1 MGPDRRLL
9 AWHQSLEIAV
19 AVKQQAR
26 NLFHRLIPVFFVIEG
41 MIGKVVCKGID
52 RMRWLLSLLVI
63 FALLLHNLP
72 YLVRDQVVI
81 WLRSQGV
88 EHAALKALNVQWFS
102 GEVEVIGLRAEREGH
117 RPLNL
122 DRLYLQ
128 LDYAALTEKR
138 LLLRSIDVEG
148 LNSGIVEQASS
159 LWLGPLD
166 LNALASADEEPSERE
181 ESSGPAWLPGV
192 DNIRLD
198 DIRWYTAVAGQKHQL
213 NIRQGE
219 LSDFHFWDKE
229 QPTALNLEG
238 SVNGAPLVLKT
249 ESTPLPEEKRSTL
262 SINIQRFPLHSVTAL
277 IEPGLKAT
285 VDLDMKLS
293 AAFKGESGQVRQS
306 GSVRIQGLQLKQDA
320 LQLKQSDLSWNGDLA
335 VVLKDGQ
342 PDQVSA
348 KGQLKGVGLGV
359 RQGEQTIGLDSYA
372 LGLDALM
379 QGTQQALSQTGPLV
393 LSGLELQMGDLN
405 LKHTQVKWDGTVGL
419 TLNQGKLADL
429 KVNGALNGVG
439 LALQQQKQN
448 IKLAD
453 YAVQAQVNSA
463 DMAHFDIRLPSTS
476 LNRFSLSVGDNPL
489 LAAQALKVEQ
499 AKVAL
504 PLRVQ
509 TGAVA
514 LDDLLVLGEEQHLL
528 KLSRTRLASMQFE
541 PEQAA
546 ILGGLRLAGLDA
558 NVTLSKEGKLHDVEW
573 LQAQLA
579 PAEDEA
585 ANDMEAEPEN
595 ASGEALRVSLSS
607 LDLVG
612 KNQIRFTD
620 QSTEPPFKSTIDL
633 NTLSVGKVDTQGTA
647 ATPFALQASLN
658 QFAKLDLQGEAELIG
673 SEHNGHWKL
682 DLTGLE
688 LPPLSP
694 YAERYTGY
702 YLNSGQLNLDAQGT
716 LNKGQ
721 LKGENKIRIN
731 RLTVDQRDG
740 DKVAA
745 FSQKI
750 TMPLETA
757 IMVLEDND
765 NNIKLEIPVSGS
777 LDDPSFGYQ
786 SVINGLAGRGLKSAA
801 LSFLTKSLQPY
812 ATLISLAS
820 SAIDASEKGAFITL
834 NPVEFEPGSTA
845 LTGNS
850 KGYLGKLAEMLNQR
864 KAMRLNI
871 CGRAVPADAP
881 LLMPSI
887 EAANKKRKKPLSA
900 EALQQELQAKLQE
913 LAGQRAVAVK
923 EQMSTS
929 VDSSRLF
936 LCFAQVDKSDE
947 AKPRVELGL

>member
-1 MGPDRRLL
+1 
-9 AWHQSLEIAV
+9 
-19 AVKQQAR
+19 
-26 NLFHRLIPVFFVIEG
+26 
-41 MIGKVVCKGID
+41 
-52 RMRWLLSLLVI
+52 MRWLLSLLVI

-88 EHAALKALNVQWFS
+88 EHAALKALNVNWFS
-102 GEVEVIGLRAEREGH
+102 GEIELVELRAEREGH
-117 RPLNL
+117 KPLNL

-138 LLLRSIDVEG
+138 LLLRHIDIKG
-148 LNSGIVEQASS
+148 LDSGIVEQAPS

-166 LNALASADEEPSERE
+166 LNELASGDEQTSESE
-181 ESSGPAWLPGV
+181 DSSGSAWLPGV

-198 DIRWYTAVAGQKHQL
+198 DIRWYTAIAGQKHQL

-285 VDLDMKLS
+285 VDLDLQIS
-293 AAFKGESGQVRQS
+293 AALKGESGQVQQS
-306 GSVRIQGLQLKQDA
+306 GSVRIQDLQLKQEA
-320 LQLKQSDLSWNGDLA
+320 LHLNQSDLTWSGDLA

-342 PDQVSA
+342 PEKVSA
-348 KGQLKGVGLGV
+348 KGQLKGAGLGLQQSTQV
-359 RQGEQTIGLDSYA
+359 IGLDSYA
-372 LGLDALM
+372 LGLDAVM
-379 QGTQQALSQTGPLV
+379 QGAHQVLSQAGPLM
-393 LSGLELQMGDLN
+393 LSGLDLQMGDLQ
-405 LKHTQVKWDGTVGL
+405 LKHAQVNWDGSVGL
-419 TLNQGKLADL
+419 TLNQGKPADL
-429 KVNGALNGVG
+429 KVGGKLKGDG
-439 LALQQQKQN
+439 LALKQQKQN
-448 IKLAD
+448 IRLAG
-453 YAVQAQVNSA
+453 YALQAQVNSV
-463 DMAHFDIRLPSTS
+463 DMSNFDIRLPSTA
-476 LNRFSLSVGDNPL
+476 LNRFSLSVADNPL
-489 LAAQALKVEQ
+489 VAAQTLKVEQ
-499 AKVAL
+499 AHVAL
-504 PLRVQ
+504 PLSVK

-528 KLSRTRLASMQFE
+528 KLSRTRLASVQFE
-541 PEQAA
+541 PEKAA
-546 ILGGLRLAGLDA
+546 LLGGLRLAGLDA
-558 NVTLSKEGKLHDVEW
+558 NVTLSKEGTLHDVEW

-579 PAEDEA
+579 PVEGQARTDAET
-585 ANDMEAEPEN
+585 EAEPEQ
-595 ASGEALRVSLSS
+595 ASGDVLRISLSS

-612 KNQIRFTD
+612 ENQIRFTD
-620 QSTEPPFKSTIDL
+620 QSTEPPFKSRIDL
-633 NTLSVGKVDTQGTA
+633 NTLSVGKVDTQTVA
-647 ATPFALQASLN
+647 ATPFNVQATLN
-658 QFAKLDLQGEAELIG
+658 QFAKLNLQGEAELAG
-673 SEHNGHWKL
+673 SKHNGNWKL

-702 YLNSGQLNLDAQGT
+702 YLNSGQLSLDAEGT
-716 LNKGQ
+716 LSEGQ

-740 DKVAA
+740 DKVAE

-765 NNIKLEIPVSGS
+765 NNINLVIPVSGS

-786 SVINGLAGRGLKSAA
+786 SVINDLAGRGLKSAA

-820 SAIDASEKGAFITL
+820 SAIDASEKGAFVTL
-834 NPVEFEPGSTA
+834 NPVEFTPGSVA

-881 LLMPSI
+881 QLMPAI
-887 EAANKKRKKPLSA
+887 EEANKKRKKPLPP

-913 LAGQRAVAVK
+913 LAGQRAAAVK
-923 EQMSTS
+923 EQMSAS
-929 VDSSRLF
+929 VDSGRLF
-936 LCFAQVDKSDE
+936 LCFAQVDKSDD

>member
-1 MGPDRRLL
+1 MIFPR
-9 AWHQSLEIAV
+9 H
-19 AVKQQAR
+19 
-26 NLFHRLIPVFFVIEG
+26 IPVFFVIEG

-88 EHAALKALNVQWFS
+88 EHAALKALNVHWFS
-102 GEVEVIGLRAEREGH
+102 GEIEIVELRAEREGH
-117 RPLNL
+117 KPLNL

-128 LDYAALTEKR
+128 LDYAALTEKH
-138 LLLRSIDVEG
+138 LLLNSIDIKG
-148 LNSGIVEQASS
+148 LNSGIVEQESS

-166 LNALASADEEPSERE
+166 LNALASSDEQTDKSED
-181 ESSGPAWLPGV
+181 SSGTAWLPGV

-262 SINIQRFPLHSVTAL
+262 SINIQRFPLHSITAL

-285 VDLDMKLS
+285 VDLDLKIS
-293 AAFKGESGQVRQS
+293 AALKGESGQVQQS
-306 GSVRIQGLQLKQDA
+306 GSIRIQDLQLKQEA
-320 LQLKQSDLSWNGDLA
+320 LQLKQSDLTWNGDLA

-342 PDQVSA
+342 PDNVTA
-348 KGQLKGVGLGV
+348 KGQLKGAGLGL
-359 RQGEQTIGLDSYA
+359 QQAEQTIGLNSYA
-372 LGLDALM
+372 LGLDAVM
-379 QGTQQALSQTGPLV
+379 QGAQQILSQTGPLT
-393 LSGLELQMGDLN
+393 LSGLDLQMGDLQ
-405 LKHTQVKWDGTVGL
+405 LQHAQVNWDGSLGL
-419 TLNQGKLADL
+419 ALNQGKPADL
-429 KVNGALNGVG
+429 KVDGALNGDG
-439 LALQQQKQN
+439 LALEQLKQQ

-463 DMAHFDIRLPSTS
+463 DMTNFDIRLPSTA
-476 LNRFSLSVGDNPL
+476 LNQFSLSMGDNPL
-489 LAAQALKVEQ
+489 VAAQKLQVEQ
-499 AKVAL
+499 AQVAL
-504 PLRVQ
+504 PLSVK

-528 KLSRTRLASMQFE
+528 KLSRTRLASLQFE

-558 NVTLSKEGKLHDVEW
+558 NVSLSKEGKLHDVEW

-579 PAEDEA
+579 PADGQA
-585 ANDMEAEPEN
+585 ASDAESEPVK
-595 ASGEALRVSLSS
+595 ASGDALRISLNS

-620 QSTEPPFKSTIDL
+620 QSTEPPYKSTIDL

-647 ATPFALQASLN
+647 ATPLELQATIN
-658 QFAKLDLQGEAELIG
+658 QFAKLNLQGEAELAG

-716 LNKGQ
+716 LQKGQ

-731 RLTVDQRDG
+731 RLTVDQRDK
-740 DKVAA
+740 DKVAE

-765 NNIKLEIPVSGS
+765 NNIDLEIPVSGS

-786 SVINGLAGRGLKSAA
+786 SVINDLAGRGLKTAA

-812 ATLISLAS
+812 ATLISLAN
-820 SAIDASEKGAFITL
+820 SAIEASEKGAFVTL
-834 NPVEFEPGSTA
+834 NPVEFAPGSAA
-845 LTGNS
+845 LNSNS

-881 LLMPSI
+881 QLMPAI
-887 EAANKKRKKPLSA
+887 EADNKKRKKPLPP

-913 LAGQRAVAVK
+913 LAGQRAAAVK
-923 EQMSTS
+923 EQMVGS
-929 VDSSRLF
+929 VDSGRLF
-936 LCFAQVDKSDE
+936 LCFAQVDKAGD

>member
-1 MGPDRRLL
+1 
-9 AWHQSLEIAV
+9 
-19 AVKQQAR
+19 
-26 NLFHRLIPVFFVIEG
+26 
-41 MIGKVVCKGID
+41 
-52 RMRWLLSLLVI
+52 MRWLLSLLVI

-88 EHAALKALNVQWFS
+88 EYAALKALSVNWFS
-102 GEVEVIGLRAEREGH
+102 GEIEIVELRAEREGH
-117 RPLNL
+117 KPLNL

-128 LDYAALTEKR
+128 LDYTALTEKR
-138 LLLRSIDVEG
+138 VLLRNIDIKG
-148 LNSGIVEQASS
+148 LNSGIVEQEPS

-166 LNALASADEEPSERE
+166 LNALASGDEQASDVED
-181 ESSGPAWLPGV
+181 SSSSAWLPGV
-192 DNIRLD
+192 DNIRLE
-198 DIRWYTAVAGQKHQL
+198 DIRWYTAVAGQNHQL

-285 VDLDMKLS
+285 VDLDLKIS
-293 AAFKGESGQVRQS
+293 AALKGESGQVQQS
-306 GSVRIQGLQLKQDA
+306 GSVRIQDLQLKQES
-320 LQLKQSDLSWNGDLA
+320 LQVKQSDLSWSGDLA

-342 PDQVSA
+342 PQKVSA
-348 KGQLKGVGLGV
+348 KGQLKGAQLGI
-359 RQGEQTIGLDSYA
+359 QQAEQTIGLNSYA
-372 LGLDALM
+372 LGLDAVM
-379 QGTQQALSQTGPLV
+379 QGAQQVLTQTGPLA
-393 LSGLELQMGDLN
+393 LSGLDLQMGDLK
-405 LKHTQVKWDGTVGL
+405 LQHTQVNWDGSVGL
-419 TLNQGKLADL
+419 TLKQGELSDL
-429 KVNGALNGVG
+429 KVDGALNGDG
-439 LALQQQKQN
+439 LDLQQAKQQ
-448 IKLAD
+448 IKLAG
-453 YAVQAQVNSA
+453 YAVQAQANSA
-463 DMAHFDIRLPSTS
+463 DMANFDIQLPSTA
-476 LNRFSLSVGDNPL
+476 LNQFSLSVGADPL
-489 LAAQALKVEQ
+489 VAAQKLKIEQ
-499 AKVAL
+499 AQVAL
-504 PLRVQ
+504 PLRVK

-528 KLSRTRLASMQFE
+528 KLSRTRLTSVQFE
-541 PEQAA
+541 SEQAA

-573 LQAQLA
+573 LKVQLA
-579 PAEDEA
+579 QPEGQVAKDAEVVPDKA
-585 ANDMEAEPEN
+585 A
-595 ASGEALRVSLSS
+595 SKALHISLNS
-607 LDLVG
+607 LDMVG

-620 QSTEPPFKSTIDL
+620 QSTEPPFKSTVDL
-633 NTLSVGKVDTQGTA
+633 DTLSVGKVDTQGTA
-647 ATPFALQASLN
+647 ATPFELQATLN
-658 QFAKLDLQGEAELIG
+658 QFAKLNLQGEAELAG

-682 DLTGLE
+682 DLAGLE
-688 LPPLSP
+688 LPPISP

-702 YLNSGQLNLDAQGT
+702 YLNSGQLNLDAEGT
-716 LNKGQ
+716 LKNGQ
-721 LKGENKIRIN
+721 LEGENKILIN
-731 RLTVDQRDG
+731 RLTVDQRNS
-740 DKVAA
+740 DKVAE

-765 NNIKLEIPVSGS
+765 NNINLEIPVSGS

-786 SVINGLAGRGLKSAA
+786 SVINDLAARGLKTAA

-820 SAIDASEKGAFITL
+820 SAIDASEKGAFVTL
-834 NPVEFEPGSTA
+834 NPVAFTPGSAT
-845 LTGNS
+845 LNS
-850 KGYLGKLAEMLNQR
+850 NAKGYLGKLAEMLNQR

-871 CGRAVPADAP
+871 CGRAVPADSP
-881 LLMPSI
+881 QLMPAI
-887 EAANKKRKKPLSA
+887 ETANKKRKKPLPP

-913 LAGQRAVAVK
+913 LAGQRAAVVK
-923 EQMSTS
+923 ELMSAS

-936 LCFAQVDKSDE
+936 LCFAQVDKSAE